1 MVFGFRDPHK
11 WLRFWWNPTVGKLFH
26 PSFRGTFRR
35 DYDHRT
41 PFHFFVSVVFLTSD
55 SNEFLADE
63 REFLDSGLKLVLF
76 GRIFLFDD
84 HAYFYF
90 MTLHILISRSRSTY
104 SYFMTLH
111 IINHDSAYLYFQLSA
126 YSYFTGLHIHISQL
140 CIFLIKM
147 CILLFKICIFI
158 FQWLHILI
166 SEVCIFINPKVSNI
180 CIFIIQKSQISAY
193 L

>member
-1 MVFGFRDPHK
+1 MRII
-11 WLRFWWNPTVGKLFH
+11 LLF
-26 PSFRGTFRR
+26 SYGLIR

-55 SNEFLADE
+55 SSEFLADE

-90 MTLHILISRSRSTY
+90 MTLHILISRSAY

-147 CILLFKICIFI
+147 CILLFKHMHIYIPMAAYSYFRG
-158 FQWLHILI
+158 LHI
-166 SEVCIFINPKVSNI
+166 
-180 CIFIIQKSQISAY
+180 Y
-193 L
+193 